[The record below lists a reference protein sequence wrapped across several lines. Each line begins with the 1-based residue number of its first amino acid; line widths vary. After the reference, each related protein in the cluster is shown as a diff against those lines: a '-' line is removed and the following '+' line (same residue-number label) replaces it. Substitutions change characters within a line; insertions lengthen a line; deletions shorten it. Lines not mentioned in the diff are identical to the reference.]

1 MLLRLKT
8 RLETIQQGLKEN
20 DPEIK
25 DYMAGTLA
33 VIEGS
38 FDFRK
43 TDGFIMFL
51 KMALEYISEVY
62 GRQDPKWA
70 SCLCRISEMADKL
83 KDSNTRFTGCTKD
96 EFRQYCDHVSK
107 ILDSDVDSPI
117 TAPALDITKTDDLVP
132 FIEKHLAAGNT
143 LGFYYEGFGE
153 HEDIMKDLMEQLSSL
168 KLEKT
173 SRKYNISNFLTVTGY
188 HEHIHDALNVLIQC
202 GVYAIN
208 CSSTRERKVYS
219 FDTQKVHNELQYAE
233 LIIKRIKDL
242 V

>member
-8 RLETIQQGLKEN
+8 RLETIQQGLKDN
-20 DPEIK
+20 DPEIRE
-25 DYMAGTLA
+25 YMSGTLA
-33 VIEGS
+33 VIDGS
-38 FDFRK
+38 LGFK
-43 TDGFIMFL
+43 TTDGFIKFL
-51 KMALEYISEVY
+51 KMALSYIPKAY

-83 KDSNTRFTGCTKD
+83 KDSNTRFTGCTKED
-96 EFRQYCDHVSK
+96 FRQYCTYVSK
-107 ILDSDVDSPI
+107 VLDGKVDDPM
-117 TAPALDITKTDDLVP
+117 TAPTLDITKSDDLVP

-153 HEDIMKDLMEQLSSL
+153 HKDIMKDLMEQLSGL

-173 SRKYNISNFLTVTGY
+173 SRKYDISNFLTITGY
-188 HEHIHDALNVLIQC
+188 HEHIHDALNILIQC
-202 GVYAIN
+202 GVYMIN
-208 CSSTRERKVYS
+208 CSSTRERKAYS
-219 FDTQKVHNELQYAE
+219 FDMQEVHSKLQYAE